1 MRPSP
6 LRHPLAVLR
15 QIIDMS
21 QQQLADLAECARPT
35 IQAIEL
41 RKLNLSE
48 KLAQRI
54 AYQTGVSPS
63 WLLAGDV
70 AKLPTCRNDTR
81 FTKET
86 FETEQASL
94 KRPAIRLGELEAI
107 RLAMITAVERLA
119 ANGSSAYQAG
129 KIWLWTYKMEMALEA
144 LEKQFGTDRVV
155 RDVGVACYPQMKK
168 RRPIIQPIMDKFDDR
183 MMAEAQMKI
192 VRAGRSVQDSKTSA
206 KPPVRSTKQHRHR

>member
-15 QIIDMS
+15 QIIDVT
-21 QQQLADLAECARPT
+21 QQQVADLAECSRPT

-41 RKLNLSE
+41 RKLDLSE
-48 KLAQRI
+48 NLAQRI
-54 AYQTGVSPS
+54 AYQTGICPS

-70 AKLPTCRNDTR
+70 AHPPTCGSGPP

-107 RLAMITAVERLA
+107 RLASYDYR
-119 ANGSSAYQAG
+119 GG
-129 KIWLWTYKMEMALEA
+129 ALGG
-144 LEKQFGTDRVV
+144 QW
-155 RDVGVACYPQMKK
+155 
-168 RRPIIQPIMDKFDDR
+168 
-183 MMAEAQMKI
+183 
-192 VRAGRSVQDSKTSA
+192 
-206 KPPVRSTKQHRHR
+206 